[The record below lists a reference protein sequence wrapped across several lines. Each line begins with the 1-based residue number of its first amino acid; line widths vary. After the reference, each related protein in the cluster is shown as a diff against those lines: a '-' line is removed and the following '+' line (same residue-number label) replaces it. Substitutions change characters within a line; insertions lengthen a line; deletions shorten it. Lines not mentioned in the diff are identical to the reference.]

1 MRVGIIARK
10 CLNKVEP
17 ENEQN
22 LDQLNL
28 ECRSERLY
36 TRERYEYGH
45 TGENCTCMSLGKGQV
60 QNCLELSQSLL
71 HFNFISIFYK
81 IYFC

>member
-28 ECRSERLY
+28 ECRSKTLY
-36 TRERYEYGH
+36 TRE
-45 TGENCTCMSLGKGQV
+45 
-60 QNCLELSQSLL
+60 
-71 HFNFISIFYK
+71 
-81 IYFC
+81 